1 MYYHAAVLL
10 LFRPFLRA
18 KFTESSIAPAELCR
32 QAATSLSDLFAR
44 HLSLYGATGV
54 YTFHLQGLLA
64 ACTIHLIN
72 LPAIASAT
80 ALTAA
85 ARALAALVHRNAWA
99 AAALRLIRALV
110 RRWGIVVPGE
120 LEAALYSDA
129 AAGEDEDVDVSTER
143 GGGGRAEGRRP
154 LPRELRRRQAP
165 KRPATA
171 AGGSSSSSSGAAG
184 GDNGGGPG
192 GRLTAAAGPSA
203 SRSGAA
209 ATTAAAVPKRQR
221 LASRGGR
228 KNAAESSDDSDA
240 GELEAPPLQQQP
252 LPQPNINFLFA
263 PFPSQQP
270 APLLGPIHTST
281 TPDPDLEWGEEEVR
295 RVTRDFD
302 GLRFEGDGWFDP
314 FMGI

>member
-18 KFTESSIAPAELCR
+18 KFTESAIAPADLCR
-32 QAATSLSDLFAR
+32 QAATALSDLFAR
-44 HLSLYGATGV
+44 HLALYGATGI

-72 LPAIASAT
+72 LPAISSAA

-85 ARALAALVHRNAWA
+85 ARSLAALVHRHAWA
-99 AAALRLIRALV
+99 SAALRLIRALV

-120 LEAALYSDA
+120 LEAALHSGVGGEEESPA
-129 AAGEDEDVDVSTER
+129 AAG
-143 GGGGRAEGRRP
+143 GGPGEVPNPPPREPRRRP
-154 LPRELRRRQAP
+154 AA

-171 AGGSSSSSSGAAG
+171 TASGSGGSGGGCEASGSGDGAPAAGAAG
-184 GDNGGGPG
+184 S
-192 GRLTAAAGPSA
+192 RTASTAA
-203 SRSGAA
+203 
-209 ATTAAAVPKRQR
+209 AAAVPKRQR
-221 LASRGGR
+221 LAGR
-228 KNAAESSDDSDA
+228 SGKNPAAESSDDSDA
-240 GELEAPPLQQQP
+240 GEREVPR
-252 LPQPNINFLFA
+252 QPNINFLFA
-263 PFPSQQP
+263 PFPNQQP
-270 APLLGPIHTST
+270 PPLLGPIHTST
-281 TPDPDLEWGEEEVR
+281 TPDPDLGWSEEEVR

>member
-18 KFTESSIAPAELCR
+18 KFTESAISPADLCR

-44 HLSLYGATGV
+44 HLALYGATGV
-54 YTFHLQGLLA
+54 FTFHLQGLLA

-72 LPAIASAT
+72 LPAIASAA

-85 ARALAALVHRNAWA
+85 AHSLTALVHRNAWA
-99 AAALRLIRALV
+99 LAALRLIRALV

-120 LEAALYSDA
+120 LEAALYPSGVEEESPA
-129 AAGEDEDVDVSTER
+129 ADDST
-143 GGGGRAEGRRP
+143 RRESP
-154 LPRELRRRQAP
+154 PREPRSRAAP

-171 AGGSSSSSSGAAG
+171 TAAGGSCSSGIST
-184 GDNGGGPG
+184 
-192 GRLTAAAGPSA
+192 GRTAAQSNAA
-203 SRSGAA
+203 S
-209 ATTAAAVPKRQR
+209 AAAVPKRPR
-221 LASRGGR
+221 LEARTDSGDGD
-228 KNAAESSDDSDA
+228 ESSDDSDGDA
-240 GELEAPPLQQQP
+240 PPPPLQR
-252 LPQPNINFLFA
+252 PNLNFLFA
-263 PFPSQQP
+263 PFPNQQP

-281 TPDPDLEWGEEEVR
+281 TPDPDLEWGEDEVR